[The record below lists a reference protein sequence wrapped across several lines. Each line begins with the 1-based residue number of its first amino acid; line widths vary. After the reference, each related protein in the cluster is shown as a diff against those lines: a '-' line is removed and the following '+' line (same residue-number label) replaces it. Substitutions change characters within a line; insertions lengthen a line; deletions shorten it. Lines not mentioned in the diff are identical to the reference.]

1 MKKYKTKEKSLYTLL
16 IKNYIIFTFV
26 MATLMFLLYFAEAWV
41 ENRII
46 QPPRTEDPIGGEELL
61 KNGDYERLS
70 MKKLLGTSGEFEV
83 LDENGVVIFATE
95 EEGEYSPQEIA
106 YIPLYNS
113 PLSYKASTYITES
126 GQEVILV
133 TGKYYEWDTG
143 YEKNESFMILNS
155 NYQMI
160 SSNDSSLSTH
170 YTKRELDYLTG
181 KGKAGYD
188 ICKYEYTGNDGKEY
202 TLIMHVK
209 RMDGQRYKQLLA
221 VWNTFVVIYVIT
233 YVIITVLFAFYVHRK
248 VKDPLDLLNKGILAF
263 AKGERDGEITYRGP
277 KEYETIFSSFNQM
290 SRLLKESEES
300 KEHLIIEKQRMLAD
314 ISHDLKTPITVIQ
327 GYAKAVADGL
337 VTKET
342 QVQYLNTILQKTENL
357 TELINTFYDYSKLEH
372 PEFRLVK
379 EKKDLAEFLREYL
392 ANKYD
397 EIEFAGFGLEAEIP
411 EEVIEFEFDE
421 LQFGRVFDNILSNA
435 LKHNPKGT
443 VIYAAMQQ
451 TERSIQ
457 IEIGDN
463 GLGIPDEIKESL
475 FDPFT
480 MGDSSRGNRQS
491 SGLGLAVAA
500 KIVELHGGAL
510 FLGKQG
516 NPYIS
521 TLFVIRMLK

>member
-1 MKKYKTKEKSLYTLL
+1 MKKYKTKEKSLYVLL
-16 IKNYIIFTFV
+16 IKNYIIFTLV
-26 MATLMFLLYFAEAWV
+26 MAILMFMLYFAEAWV
-41 ENRII
+41 EEKII
-46 QPPRTEDPIGGEELL
+46 QPPRTDAPIGSEELL
-61 KNGDYERLS
+61 QKGDYEHLS
-70 MKKLLGTSGEFEV
+70 MKKLLGTSGHFEV
-83 LDENGVVIFATE
+83 LDENGAVIYAE
-95 EEGEYSPQEIA
+95 EESNGYSEQEIA
-106 YIPLYNS
+106 YIPVYNS
-113 PLSYKASTYITES
+113 PISYTATAYVTEQ

-133 TGKYYEWDTG
+133 TGRYYEWETG

-170 YTKRELDYLTG
+170 YTKKELDYMTG
-181 KGKAGYD
+181 KGKPGYD
-188 ICKYEYTGNDGKEY
+188 ICKYEYIGNDGKEY

-209 RMDGQRYKQLLA
+209 RMDGQRYKMLLS
-221 VWNTFVVIYVIT
+221 VWKVFIPVYILT
-233 YVIITVLFAFYVHRK
+233 YVMITVLFALHMHRK
-248 VKDPLDLLNKGILAF
+248 VKEPLDLLNKGILAF
-263 AKGERDGEITYRGP
+263 ARGERNGEIAYRGP

-337 VTKET
+337 ATKDT
-342 QVQYLNTILQKTENL
+342 QKQYLNTILQKTDNL

-372 PEFRLVK
+372 PEFQLVK

-411 EEVIEFEFDE
+411 EEVIEYEFDE
-421 LQFGRVFDNILSNA
+421 VQFSRVFDNILSNA
-435 LKHNPKGT
+435 LKHNQEGT
-443 VIYAAMQQ
+443 VIYVAMQQ
-451 TERSIQ
+451 TERNIQ

-463 GLGIPDEIKESL
+463 GCGIPDEIKESL

-480 MGDSSRGNRQS
+480 MGDASRGNRHS

-510 FLGKQG
+510 FLGKAG